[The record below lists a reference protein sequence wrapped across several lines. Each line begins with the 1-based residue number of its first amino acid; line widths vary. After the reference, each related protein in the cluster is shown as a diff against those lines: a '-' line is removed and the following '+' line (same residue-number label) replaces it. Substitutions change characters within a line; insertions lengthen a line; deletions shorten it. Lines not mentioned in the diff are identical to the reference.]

1 MTFETELTTKI
12 SKGTQ
17 EFFRVTLIQFTLEY
31 SRLGN
36 MALLNQIIMPSP
48 FPGFDPFLEIPAY
61 WPDFHSTFINYWREA
76 IADLLPENYEASLDE
91 RVCLIEHESDARK
104 LVSPDITVT
113 SVYEQRTPTASA
125 SAAVLE
131 TTTLEP
137 VNIPLTILDG
147 PSETYI
153 QILYRPDQSVVTTL
167 ELLSPANMNLPGRTD
182 YLIKRNAIL
191 LQPVHLVELD
201 LLRRGHRVPFD
212 KPIPQADY
220 FYFVSRF
227 EQRPNCQVYHWNMPQ
242 PLPTLPIPL
251 RDPDIRVSLAGVF
264 NTAFE
269 RGRFYRRINYQ
280 QALPGTLSDAEAQWV
295 KQHIQ
300 PSEA

>member
-1 MTFETELTTKI
+1 
-12 SKGTQ
+12 
-17 EFFRVTLIQFTLEY
+17 
-31 SRLGN
+31 
-36 MALLNQIIMPSP
+36 MPSP

-61 WPDFHSTFINYWREA
+61 WPDFHSRFVNCWCEA
-76 IADLLPENYEASLDE
+76 IANLLPENYEAALDE
-91 RVCLIEHESDARK
+91 RVCLIEHEPDARK
-104 LVSPDITVT
+104 LISPDITVS

-125 SAAVLE
+125 RAAVLE

-147 PSETYI
+147 PVETYI

-167 ELLSPANMNLPGRTD
+167 ELLSPANKNLPGRTD
-182 YLIKRNAIL
+182 YLLKRNAIL

-220 FYFVSRF
+220 YYFVSRY
-227 EQRPNCQVYHWNMPQ
+227 EQRPNCQVYHWNMPHL
-242 PLPTLPIPL
+242 LPTLPIPL
-251 RDPDIRVSLAGVF
+251 RDPDPDIRVSLADVF

-269 RGRFYRRINYQ
+269 RGRFYRRINYK
-280 QALPGTLSDAEAQWV
+280 QALPGSLSDAEAQWV